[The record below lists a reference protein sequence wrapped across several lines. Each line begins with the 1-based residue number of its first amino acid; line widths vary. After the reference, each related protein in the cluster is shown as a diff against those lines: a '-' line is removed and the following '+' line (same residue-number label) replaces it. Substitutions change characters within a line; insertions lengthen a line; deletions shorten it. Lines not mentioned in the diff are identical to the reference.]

1 MDVKME
7 GEAFP
12 MEKRKGRC
20 RMPYFWLAMI
30 ILAII
35 VESATTQL
43 VSIWF
48 VAGGAAAL
56 IASFCEAPIWLQW
69 VLFVAVTGITLIVT
83 RPFVRKKLDAKNTST
98 NADRYIGAVGTV
110 EEKITFDHWGV
121 VRVEGSSW
129 SAASYD
135 HKEIEKGKKV
145 RVIAIEGAKLLVSGI
160 EE

>member
-1 MDVKME
+1 MIWV
-7 GEAFP
+7 
-12 MEKRKGRC
+12 
-20 RMPYFWLAMI
+20 WLAV
-30 ILAII
+30 LVAAIVI
-35 VESATTQL
+35 ELLTPSAL

-48 VAGGAAAL
+48 AAGSLAAV
-56 IASFCEAPIWLQW
+56 
-69 VLFVAVTGITLIVT
+69 VLAMLEVPFWCQLTVCLIVSVLLLLLVRPAAT
-83 RPFVRKKLDAKNTST
+83 RYLRGNIIAT

-121 VRVEGSSW
+121 VLVEGSSW

>member
-1 MDVKME
+1 MIWV
-7 GEAFP
+7 
-12 MEKRKGRC
+12 
-20 RMPYFWLAMI
+20 WLAV
-30 ILAII
+30 LVAAIVI
-35 VESATTQL
+35 ELLTPSAL

-48 VAGGAAAL
+48 AAGSLAAV
-56 IASFCEAPIWLQW
+56 
-69 VLFVAVTGITLIVT
+69 VLEMLEVPFWCQLTVCLIVSVLLLLLVRPAAT
-83 RPFVRKKLDAKNTST
+83 RYLRGNIIAT